1 MANVNNI
8 NIEGAMIIWKNF
20 SGERDKFNPGKRGF
34 SVVIDDTVMA
44 DELRQEGW
52 NVKDRPLQEGAD
64 DSEQE
69 WTLPV
74 KLNMNRYTQ
83 VWLIVGNHKTLLD
96 EDTVSQLDVVDIVN
110 CDISIRP
117 YEWEMNGRT
126 GITAYVDSMY
136 VTIRENKFAEKYA
149 DALAADPR
157 ITCVLN
163 ANLVDLPLVHLTSQQ
178 RLQPRQGQRLRCLIL
193 VIK

>member
-64 DSEQE
+64 ESEQE

-149 DALAADPR
+149 DLD
-157 ITCVLN
+157 
-163 ANLVDLPLVHLTSQQ
+163 
-178 RLQPRQGQRLRCLIL
+178 
-193 VIK
+193 

>member
-8 NIEGAMIIWKNF
+8 NIEGALIIWKNF

-34 SVVIDDTVMA
+34 SVVIDDAVMA
-44 DELRQEGW
+44 DELKQEGW
-52 NVKDRPLQEGAD
+52 NVKERPLQEGAD
-64 DSEQE
+64 QSEQE

-96 EDTVSQLDVVDIVN
+96 ENTVAQRDVVDIVN

-117 YEWEMNGRT
+117 YEWEMSGRT

-149 DALAADPR
+149 DLD
-157 ITCVLN
+157 
-163 ANLVDLPLVHLTSQQ
+163 
-178 RLQPRQGQRLRCLIL
+178 
-193 VIK
+193 

>member
-1 MANVNNI
+1 MANINNI
-8 NIEGAMIIWKNF
+8 NIEGATIIWKNF
-20 SGERDKFNPGKRGF
+20 SGERDRFNPGKRGF
-34 SVVIDDTVMA
+34 SVVIDDAVMA

-52 NVKDRPLQEGAD
+52 NIKERPLQEGAD
-64 DSEQE
+64 PSEQE

-83 VWLIVGNHKTLLD
+83 VWLIVGNHKTLLN
-96 EDTVSQLDVVDIVN
+96 EDTVAQLDVVDIVN

-117 YEWEMNGRT
+117 YEWEMSGRT

-149 DALAADPR
+149 DLD
-157 ITCVLN
+157 
-163 ANLVDLPLVHLTSQQ
+163 
-178 RLQPRQGQRLRCLIL
+178 
-193 VIK
+193 

>member
-8 NIEGAMIIWKNF
+8 NIEGANIIWKNF

-34 SVVIDDTVMA
+34 SVVIDDAVMA
-44 DELRQEGW
+44 DELKQEGW
-52 NVKDRPLQEGAD
+52 NVKERPLQEGAD
-64 DSEQE
+64 QSEQE

-83 VWLIVGNHKTLLD
+83 VWLIVGNHKTLLN
-96 EDTVSQLDVVDIVN
+96 EDTVAQLDVVDIVN

-117 YEWEMNGRT
+117 FEWEMRGRT
-126 GITAYVDSMY
+126 GITAYVDLMY

-149 DALAADPR
+149 DLD
-157 ITCVLN
+157 
-163 ANLVDLPLVHLTSQQ
+163 
-178 RLQPRQGQRLRCLIL
+178 
-193 VIK
+193 

>member
-136 VTIRENKFAEKYA
+136 VTIRENKFTEKYA
-149 DALAADPR
+149 DLD
-157 ITCVLN
+157 
-163 ANLVDLPLVHLTSQQ
+163 
-178 RLQPRQGQRLRCLIL
+178 
-193 VIK
+193 

>member
-1 MANVNNI
+1 MSNVNNI
-8 NIEGAMIIWKNF
+8 NIEGATIIWKNF
-20 SGERDKFNPGKRGF
+20 SGERDSFNPGQRGF
-34 SVVIDDTVMA
+34 SVVIDDAVMA

-52 NVKDRPLQEGAD
+52 NIKERPLQEGAD
-64 DSEQE
+64 PSEQE

-96 EDTVSQLDVVDIVN
+96 ENTVAQLDVVDIID

-117 YEWEMNGRT
+117 YEWEMSGRT

-149 DALAADPR
+149 DLD
-157 ITCVLN
+157 
-163 ANLVDLPLVHLTSQQ
+163 
-178 RLQPRQGQRLRCLIL
+178 
-193 VIK
+193 

>member
-52 NVKDRPLQEGAD
+52 NIKDRPLQEGAD

-149 DALAADPR
+149 DLD
-157 ITCVLN
+157 
-163 ANLVDLPLVHLTSQQ
+163 
-178 RLQPRQGQRLRCLIL
+178 
-193 VIK
+193 

>member
-1 MANVNNI
+1 MSNVNNI
-8 NIEGAMIIWKNF
+8 NIEGATIIWKNF
-20 SGERDKFNPGKRGF
+20 SGERDRFNPGKRGF
-34 SVVIDDTVMA
+34 SVVIDDAVMA

-52 NVKDRPLQEGAD
+52 NIKERPLQEGAD
-64 DSEQE
+64 PSEQE

-96 EDTVSQLDVVDIVN
+96 ANTVAQLDVVDIID

-117 YEWEMNGRT
+117 YEWEMSGRT

-149 DALAADPR
+149 DLD
-157 ITCVLN
+157 
-163 ANLVDLPLVHLTSQQ
+163 
-178 RLQPRQGQRLRCLIL
+178 
-193 VIK
+193 

>member
-1 MANVNNI
+1 MSDVNNI
-8 NIEGAMIIWKNF
+8 NIEGAIVIWKNF

-34 SVVIDDTVMA
+34 SVVIDDAVMA
-44 DELRQEGW
+44 DELRNEGW

-64 DSEQE
+64 PSEQE

-96 EDTVSQLDVVDIVN
+96 ENTVAQLDFVDFVN

-117 YEWEMNGRT
+117 YEWEMRGRT

-149 DALAADPR
+149 DLD
-157 ITCVLN
+157 
-163 ANLVDLPLVHLTSQQ
+163 
-178 RLQPRQGQRLRCLIL
+178 
-193 VIK
+193 

>member
-8 NIEGAMIIWKNF
+8 NIEGATIIWKNF
-20 SGERDKFNPGKRGF
+20 SGERDRFNPGKRGF
-34 SVVIDDTVMA
+34 SVVIDDSVMA

-52 NVKDRPLQEGAD
+52 NIKERPLQEGAD
-64 DSEQE
+64 PSEQE

-96 EDTVSQLDVVDIVN
+96 ENTVAQLDVVDFVD

-117 YEWEMNGRT
+117 YEWEMSGRT

-149 DALAADPR
+149 DLD
-157 ITCVLN
+157 
-163 ANLVDLPLVHLTSQQ
+163 
-178 RLQPRQGQRLRCLIL
+178 
-193 VIK
+193 

>member
-1 MANVNNI
+1 MSNVNNI
-8 NIEGAMIIWKNF
+8 NIEGATIIWKNF
-20 SGERDKFNPGKRGF
+20 SGERDRFNPGKRGF
-34 SVVIDDTVMA
+34 SVVIDDAVMA

-52 NVKDRPLQEGAD
+52 NIKERPLQEGAD
-64 DSEQE
+64 PSEQE

-96 EDTVSQLDVVDIVN
+96 KNTIAQLDVVDIID

-117 YEWEMNGRT
+117 YEWEMSGRT

-149 DALAADPR
+149 DLD
-157 ITCVLN
+157 
-163 ANLVDLPLVHLTSQQ
+163 
-178 RLQPRQGQRLRCLIL
+178 
-193 VIK
+193 

>member
-1 MANVNNI
+1 MSDVNNI
-8 NIEGAMIIWKNF
+8 NIEGAIVIWKNF

-34 SVVIDDTVMA
+34 SVVIDDAVMA

-64 DSEQE
+64 PSEQE

-96 EDTVSQLDVVDIVN
+96 ENTVAQLDVVDFVN

-117 YEWEMNGRT
+117 YEWEMGGRT

-149 DALAADPR
+149 DLD
-157 ITCVLN
+157 
-163 ANLVDLPLVHLTSQQ
+163 
-178 RLQPRQGQRLRCLIL
+178 
-193 VIK
+193 

>member
-8 NIEGAMIIWKNF
+8 NIESAMIIWKNF
-20 SGERDKFNPGKRGF
+20 SGERDKYNPGKRGF
-34 SVVIDDTVMA
+34 SVVIDDPETA
-44 DELRQEGW
+44 DDLRKEGW
-52 NVKDRPLQEGAD
+52 NVKDRPLPEGAD
-64 DSEQE
+64 DSEKE

-83 VWLIVGNHKTLLD
+83 VWLIVGKRKTLLD
-96 EDTVSQLDVVDIVN
+96 EDTVAQLDVVDIVN
-110 CDISIRP
+110 CDLSIRP

-149 DALAADPR
+149 DLD
-157 ITCVLN
+157 
-163 ANLVDLPLVHLTSQQ
+163 
-178 RLQPRQGQRLRCLIL
+178 
-193 VIK
+193 

>member
-1 MANVNNI
+1 MSNVNNI
-8 NIEGAMIIWKNF
+8 NIEGATIIWKNF
-20 SGERDKFNPGKRGF
+20 SGERDRFNPGKRGF
-34 SVVIDDTVMA
+34 SVVIDDAVMA

-52 NVKDRPLQEGAD
+52 NIKERPLQEGAD
-64 DSEQE
+64 PSEQE

-96 EDTVSQLDVVDIVN
+96 ENTVAQLDVVDIID

-117 YEWEMNGRT
+117 YEWEMSGRT
-126 GITAYVDSMY
+126 GITAYIDSMY

-149 DALAADPR
+149 DLD
-157 ITCVLN
+157 
-163 ANLVDLPLVHLTSQQ
+163 
-178 RLQPRQGQRLRCLIL
+178 
-193 VIK
+193 

>member
-8 NIEGAMIIWKNF
+8 NIEGANIIWKNF
-20 SGERDKFNPGKRGF
+20 SGERDRFNPGKRGF
-34 SVVIDDTVMA
+34 SVVIDDAVMA

-52 NVKDRPLQEGAD
+52 NIKERPLQEEAD
-64 DSEQE
+64 PSEQE

-96 EDTVSQLDVVDIVN
+96 ENTVAQLDVVDIID

-117 YEWEMNGRT
+117 YEWEMSGRT

-149 DALAADPR
+149 DLD
-157 ITCVLN
+157 
-163 ANLVDLPLVHLTSQQ
+163 
-178 RLQPRQGQRLRCLIL
+178 
-193 VIK
+193 

>member
-34 SVVIDDTVMA
+34 SVVIDDAVMA
-44 DELRQEGW
+44 DELKQEGW
-52 NVKDRPLQEGAD
+52 NVKERPLQEGTD
-64 DSEQE
+64 PSEQE
-69 WTLPV
+69 WTLHV

-83 VWLIVGNHKTLLD
+83 VWLIVGNHKTLLN
-96 EDTVSQLDVVDIVN
+96 EDTVAQLDVVDITD
-110 CDISIRP
+110 CDLSIRP
-117 YEWEMNGRT
+117 YEWEMSGRT

-149 DALAADPR
+149 DLD
-157 ITCVLN
+157 
-163 ANLVDLPLVHLTSQQ
+163 
-178 RLQPRQGQRLRCLIL
+178 
-193 VIK
+193 

>member
-8 NIEGAMIIWKNF
+8 NIEGATIIWKNF

-34 SVVIDDTVMA
+34 SVVIDDAVMA
-44 DELRQEGW
+44 DELRNEGW
-52 NVKDRPLQEGAD
+52 NIKERPLQEGAD
-64 DSEQE
+64 PSEQE

-83 VWLIVGNHKTLLD
+83 VWLIVGNRKTLLD
-96 EDTVSQLDVVDIVN
+96 ENTVAQLDVVDIID

-117 YEWEMNGRT
+117 YEWEMSGRT

-149 DALAADPR
+149 DLD
-157 ITCVLN
+157 
-163 ANLVDLPLVHLTSQQ
+163 
-178 RLQPRQGQRLRCLIL
+178 
-193 VIK
+193 

>member
-1 MANVNNI
+1 MSDVNNI
-8 NIEGAMIIWKNF
+8 NIEGAIIIWKNF

-34 SVVIDDTVMA
+34 SVVIDDAAMA
-44 DELRQEGW
+44 KELRNEGW

-64 DSEQE
+64 PSEQE

-96 EDTVSQLDVVDIVN
+96 ENTVAQLDVVDIVN

-117 YEWEMNGRT
+117 YEWEMGGRT

-149 DALAADPR
+149 DLD
-157 ITCVLN
+157 
-163 ANLVDLPLVHLTSQQ
+163 
-178 RLQPRQGQRLRCLIL
+178 
-193 VIK
+193 

>member
-1 MANVNNI
+1 MSDVNNI
-8 NIEGAMIIWKNF
+8 NIEGAIIIWKNF

-34 SVVIDDTVMA
+34 SVVIDDAAMA
-44 DELRQEGW
+44 KELRNEGW

-64 DSEQE
+64 PSEQE

-96 EDTVSQLDVVDIVN
+96 ENTVAQLDVVDFVN

-117 YEWEMNGRT
+117 YEWEMGGRT

-149 DALAADPR
+149 DLD
-157 ITCVLN
+157 
-163 ANLVDLPLVHLTSQQ
+163 
-178 RLQPRQGQRLRCLIL
+178 
-193 VIK
+193 

>member
-8 NIEGAMIIWKNF
+8 NIEGALIIWKNF
-20 SGERDKFNPGKRGF
+20 SGERDRFNPGKRGF
-34 SVVIDDTVMA
+34 SVVIDDSVMA
-44 DELRQEGW
+44 DELKQEGW
-52 NVKDRPLQEGAD
+52 NVKERPLQEGAD
-64 DSEQE
+64 PSEQE

-83 VWLIVGNHKTLLD
+83 VWLIVGNHKTLLN
-96 EDTVSQLDVVDIVN
+96 EDTVAQLDVVDIVN

-117 YEWEMNGRT
+117 YEWEMSGRT

-149 DALAADPR
+149 DLD
-157 ITCVLN
+157 
-163 ANLVDLPLVHLTSQQ
+163 
-178 RLQPRQGQRLRCLIL
+178 
-193 VIK
+193 

>member
-1 MANVNNI
+1 MSNVNNI
-8 NIEGAMIIWKNF
+8 NIEGATIIWKNF
-20 SGERDKFNPGKRGF
+20 SGERDRFNPGKRGF
-34 SVVIDDTVMA
+34 SVVIDDEVMA

-52 NVKDRPLQEGAD
+52 NIKERPLQEGAD
-64 DSEQE
+64 PSEQE

-83 VWLIVGNHKTLLD
+83 VWLIVGKHKTLLD
-96 EDTVSQLDVVDIVN
+96 ENTVAQLDVVDIID

-117 YEWEMNGRT
+117 YEWEMSGRT

-149 DALAADPR
+149 DLD
-157 ITCVLN
+157 
-163 ANLVDLPLVHLTSQQ
+163 
-178 RLQPRQGQRLRCLIL
+178 
-193 VIK
+193 

>member
-8 NIEGAMIIWKNF
+8 NIEGANIIWKNF

-34 SVVIDDTVMA
+34 SVVIDDAVMA
-44 DELRQEGW
+44 DELKQEGW
-52 NVKDRPLQEGAD
+52 NVKERPLQEGAD
-64 DSEQE
+64 ASEQE

-96 EDTVSQLDVVDIVN
+96 EDTVAQLDVVDFVY
-110 CDISIRP
+110 CDLSIRP
-117 YEWEMNGRT
+117 YEWEMSGRT

-136 VTIRENKFAEKYA
+136 VTIRENKFTEKYA
-149 DALAADPR
+149 DLD
-157 ITCVLN
+157 
-163 ANLVDLPLVHLTSQQ
+163 
-178 RLQPRQGQRLRCLIL
+178 
-193 VIK
+193 

>member
-1 MANVNNI
+1 MSDVNNI
-8 NIEGAMIIWKNF
+8 NIEGAIIIWKNF

-34 SVVIDDTVMA
+34 SVVIDDAAMA
-44 DELRQEGW
+44 EELRNEGW

-64 DSEQE
+64 PSEQE

-96 EDTVSQLDVVDIVN
+96 ENTVAQLDVVDFVN

-117 YEWEMNGRT
+117 YEWEMGGRN

-149 DALAADPR
+149 DLD
-157 ITCVLN
+157 
-163 ANLVDLPLVHLTSQQ
+163 
-178 RLQPRQGQRLRCLIL
+178 
-193 VIK
+193 

>member
-1 MANVNNI
+1 MSNVNNI
-8 NIEGAMIIWKNF
+8 NIEGATIIWKNF
-20 SGERDKFNPGKRGF
+20 SGERDRFNPGKRGF
-34 SVVIDDTVMA
+34 SVVIDDAVMA

-52 NVKDRPLQEGAD
+52 NIKERPLQEGAD
-64 DSEQE
+64 PSEQE

-83 VWLIVGNHKTLLD
+83 VWLIVGKHKTLLD
-96 EDTVSQLDVVDIVN
+96 ENTVAQLDVVDIID

-117 YEWEMNGRT
+117 YEWEMSGRT

-149 DALAADPR
+149 DLD
-157 ITCVLN
+157 
-163 ANLVDLPLVHLTSQQ
+163 
-178 RLQPRQGQRLRCLIL
+178 
-193 VIK
+193 

>member
-8 NIEGAMIIWKNF
+8 NIEGATIIWKNF

-34 SVVIDDTVMA
+34 SVVIDDAVMA
-44 DELRQEGW
+44 NELKQEGW
-52 NVKDRPLQEGAD
+52 NVKERPLQEGAD
-64 DSEQE
+64 ASEQE

-83 VWLIVGNHKTLLD
+83 VWLIVGNHKTLLN
-96 EDTVSQLDVVDIVN
+96 EDTVAQLDVVDIVN

-117 YEWEMNGRT
+117 YEWEMSGRT

-149 DALAADPR
+149 DLD
-157 ITCVLN
+157 
-163 ANLVDLPLVHLTSQQ
+163 
-178 RLQPRQGQRLRCLIL
+178 
-193 VIK
+193 

>member
-52 NVKDRPLQEGAD
+52 NVKDRPLQEGVD

-149 DALAADPR
+149 DLD
-157 ITCVLN
+157 
-163 ANLVDLPLVHLTSQQ
+163 
-178 RLQPRQGQRLRCLIL
+178 
-193 VIK
+193 

>member
-1 MANVNNI
+1 MSNVNNI
-8 NIEGAMIIWKNF
+8 NIEGATIIWKNF

-34 SVVIDDTVMA
+34 SVVIDDVVMA

-52 NVKDRPLQEGAD
+52 NIKERPLQEGAD
-64 DSEQE
+64 PSEQE

-96 EDTVSQLDVVDIVN
+96 ENTVAQLDVVDIID
-110 CDISIRP
+110 CDISSRP
-117 YEWEMNGRT
+117 YEWEMSGRT

-149 DALAADPR
+149 DLD
-157 ITCVLN
+157 
-163 ANLVDLPLVHLTSQQ
+163 
-178 RLQPRQGQRLRCLIL
+178 
-193 VIK
+193 

>member
-1 MANVNNI
+1 MSNVNNI
-8 NIEGAMIIWKNF
+8 NIEGATIIWKNF
-20 SGERDKFNPGKRGF
+20 SGERDRFNPGKRGF
-34 SVVIDDTVMA
+34 SVVIDDAVMA

-52 NVKDRPLQEGAD
+52 NIKERPLQEGAD
-64 DSEQE
+64 PSEQE

-96 EDTVSQLDVVDIVN
+96 ENTVAQLDVVDFVD

-117 YEWEMNGRT
+117 YEWEMSGRT

-149 DALAADPR
+149 DLD
-157 ITCVLN
+157 
-163 ANLVDLPLVHLTSQQ
+163 
-178 RLQPRQGQRLRCLIL
+178 
-193 VIK
+193 

>member
-8 NIEGAMIIWKNF
+8 NIEGALIIWKNF

-34 SVVIDDTVMA
+34 SVVIDDAVMA
-44 DELRQEGW
+44 DELKQEGW
-52 NVKDRPLQEGAD
+52 NVKERPLQEGAD
-64 DSEQE
+64 PSEQE

-83 VWLIVGNHKTLLD
+83 VWLIVGNHNTLLN
-96 EDTVSQLDVVDIVN
+96 EDTVAQLDVVDIVN

-117 YEWEMNGRT
+117 YEWEMSGRT

-149 DALAADPR
+149 DLD
-157 ITCVLN
+157 
-163 ANLVDLPLVHLTSQQ
+163 
-178 RLQPRQGQRLRCLIL
+178 
-193 VIK
+193 

>member
-1 MANVNNI
+1 MSDVNNI
-8 NIEGAMIIWKNF
+8 NIEGAIVIWKNF

-34 SVVIDDTVMA
+34 SVVIDDAVMA
-44 DELRQEGW
+44 NELRQEGW
-52 NVKDRPLQEGAD
+52 NIKERNLQEGAD
-64 DSEQE
+64 PSEQE

-96 EDTVSQLDVVDIVN
+96 ENTVAQLDVVDFIN

-117 YEWEMNGRT
+117 YEWEMGGRN

-149 DALAADPR
+149 DLD
-157 ITCVLN
+157 
-163 ANLVDLPLVHLTSQQ
+163 
-178 RLQPRQGQRLRCLIL
+178 
-193 VIK
+193 

>member
-1 MANVNNI
+1 MSNVNNI
-8 NIEGAMIIWKNF
+8 NIEGANIIWKNF

-34 SVVIDDTVMA
+34 SVVIDDAVMA
-44 DELRQEGW
+44 DELKQEGW
-52 NVKDRPLQEGAD
+52 NVKERPLQEGAD
-64 DSEQE
+64 QSEQE

-83 VWLIVGNHKTLLD
+83 VWLIVGNHKTLLN
-96 EDTVSQLDVVDIVN
+96 EDTVAQLDVVDIVN

-117 YEWEMNGRT
+117 YEWEMSGRT

-149 DALAADPR
+149 DLD
-157 ITCVLN
+157 
-163 ANLVDLPLVHLTSQQ
+163 
-178 RLQPRQGQRLRCLIL
+178 
-193 VIK
+193 

>member
-8 NIEGAMIIWKNF
+8 NIEGANIIWKNF

-44 DELRQEGW
+44 DELKQEGW
-52 NVKDRPLQEGAD
+52 NVKERPLQEGAD
-64 DSEQE
+64 PSEQE

-83 VWLIVGNHKTLLD
+83 VWLIVGNHKTLLN
-96 EDTVSQLDVVDIVN
+96 EDTVAQLDVLDIVN

-117 YEWEMNGRT
+117 YEWEMSGRT

-149 DALAADPR
+149 DLD
-157 ITCVLN
+157 
-163 ANLVDLPLVHLTSQQ
+163 
-178 RLQPRQGQRLRCLIL
+178 
-193 VIK
+193 

>member
-1 MANVNNI
+1 MSNVNNI
-8 NIEGAMIIWKNF
+8 NIEGATIIWKNF
-20 SGERDKFNPGKRGF
+20 SGERDRFNPGKRGF
-34 SVVIDDTVMA
+34 SVVIDDAVMA

-52 NVKDRPLQEGAD
+52 NIKERPLQEGAD
-64 DSEQE
+64 PSEQE

-96 EDTVSQLDVVDIVN
+96 ENTVAQLDVVDIID

-117 YEWEMNGRT
+117 YEWEMSGRT

-136 VTIRENKFAEKYA
+136 ATIRENKFAEKYA
-149 DALAADPR
+149 DLD
-157 ITCVLN
+157 
-163 ANLVDLPLVHLTSQQ
+163 
-178 RLQPRQGQRLRCLIL
+178 
-193 VIK
+193 